1 MTDNSLAALA
11 ACYEIALDPRGEAA
25 LTEYLRLMLI
35 ANEQFN
41 LTAIKDPAEAVEK
54 HLLDCLIAAALPQVT
69 GSVADVGTGGG
80 FPAVV
85 IKALKPECRVT
96 AIDATEKKLNFVAES
111 SSRCGIPCHTAHIRA
126 EDAGRDPAYREKFDC
141 VTARAVAA
149 LPMLCEYCLPL
160 VRVGGHFVAMK
171 AAGAEAEIAAA
182 QGAIAKLGG
191 VIAGIK
197 QVSLPTAGERVLIII
212 KKAGHTPP
220 CYPRKQKEIKAAA
233 L

>member
-1 MTDNSLAALA
+1 MTENLAALA
-11 ACYEIALDPRGEAA
+11 AQYEIALGSSGEKA
-25 LTEYLRLMLI
+25 LADYLSLLLE

-54 HLLDCLIAAALPQVT
+54 HLLDFLIAAALPQVT

-96 AIDATEKKLNFVAES
+96 AIDATEKKLNFVAS
-111 SSRCGIPCHTAHIRA
+111 ASQKCGIPCLTAHIRA
-126 EDAGRDPAYREKFDC
+126 EDAGRDPNYREKFDC

-149 LPMLCEYCLPL
+149 LPALCEYCLPL

-171 AAGAEAEIAAA
+171 AAGAESELAAA
-182 QGAIAKLGG
+182 QNAIITLGG
-191 VIAGIK
+191 EIIGTKEV
-197 QVSLPTAGERVLIII
+197 VLPTAGERVLIII
-212 KKAGHTPP
+212 KKVKHTAA
-220 CYPRKQKEIKAAA
+220 CYPRKQKDIKQSA